1 MDEAAGRLVNNTI
14 PWRGDSALRD
24 GEEAKLDLSKGM
36 YDAGDHMKFGF
47 TLAFTGTMLSWS
59 VLEYGDAMR
68 AAQQRDAAMDAL
80 GWIMEFLV
88 NAHPSDDVLYIQVID
103 AWFRVHA
110 SRRSRISSSSSV
122 LQSWSRPGKS
132 DRC

>member
-1 MDEAAGRLVNNTI
+1 MDEPAGKLVNNTI

-36 YDAGDHMKFGF
+36 YDAGDHVKFGF

-68 AAQQRDAAMDAL
+68 TTQQRDAAMDAL

-88 NAHPSDDVLYIQVID
+88 NAHPSDDVLYIQVIGM
-103 AWFRVHA
+103 VSHTCVPTISHLILLLLPTVLVT
-110 SRRSRISSSSSV
+110 SR
-122 LQSWSRPGKS
+122 
-132 DRC
+132 

>member
-1 MDEAAGRLVNNTI
+1 MNEAAGKLVNNTI

-24 GEEAKLDLSKGM
+24 GEDAKLDLSKGM

-68 AAQQRDAAMDAL
+68 AAHQRDAAMDAL

-103 AWFRVHA
+103 ACVPTISHLVLLLRPTVLIA
-110 SRRSRISSSSSV
+110 SR
-122 LQSWSRPGKS
+122 
-132 DRC
+132 

>member
-1 MDEAAGRLVNNTI
+1 MNNTI
-14 PWRGDSALRD
+14 SWRGDSALRD
-24 GEEAKLDLSKGM
+24 GEEAKLDLSKGI
-36 YDAGDHMKFGF
+36 YDAGDHVKFGF

-68 AAQQRDAAMDAL
+68 DAQQRDVSMDAL

-103 AWFRVHA
+103 DHDLACISSLIVDPPPTVLIA
-110 SRRSRISSSSSV
+110 SR
-122 LQSWSRPGKS
+122 
-132 DRC
+132 

>member
-1 MDEAAGRLVNNTI
+1 MNNTI

-68 AAQQRDAAMDAL
+68 DAQQRDAAMDAL
-80 GWIMEFLV
+80 AWIMEFLV
-88 NAHPSDDVLYIQVID
+88 NAHPDDDVLYIQVID
-103 AWFRVHA
+103 RRMHGLASHA
-110 SRRSRISSSSSV
+110 CMRPGDLGSVSSSRSM
-122 LQSWSRPGKS
+122 LN
-132 DRC
+132 

>member
-1 MDEAAGRLVNNTI
+1 MDEPAGKLVNNTI
-14 PWRGDSALRD
+14 PWRGDSALGD
-24 GEEAKLDLSKGM
+24 GEEAKLDLSKGI
-36 YDAGDHMKFGF
+36 YDAGDHVKFGF

-103 AWFRVHA
+103 MVSHA
-110 SRRSRISSSSSV
+110 CVPTISHLILLLLPTVLVTSR
-122 LQSWSRPGKS
+122 
-132 DRC
+132 